1 MWQIMNSCFIFELKT
16 NWLLLSCL
24 VLFSFRPV
32 AALPE
37 IQATNPASE
46 QENAGMWLVNGL
58 Q

>member
-58 Q
+58 